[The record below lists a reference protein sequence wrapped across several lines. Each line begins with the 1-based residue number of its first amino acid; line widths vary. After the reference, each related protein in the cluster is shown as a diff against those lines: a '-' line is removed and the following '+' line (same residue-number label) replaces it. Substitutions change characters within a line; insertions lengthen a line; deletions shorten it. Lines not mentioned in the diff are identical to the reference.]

1 MLHLAATSSR
11 GPQRQEPAHQA
22 HQHMVGNP
30 EDPQQEGKHQ
40 LSLLGLCCVV
50 IVGERR
56 QG

>member
-11 GPQRQEPAHQA
+11 SPQRQEPAHQA

-30 EDPQQEGKHQ
+30 EDPQQEGRHQ